1 MAVVPLTTPY
11 SLKNATLTIDVDE
24 YTAAV
29 TQVEFSPS
37 TATSTVR
44 TIDGV
49 AHKDQSTAEWNCTI
63 GFVQD
68 LAPTGLLRYLL
79 DNDGQSKD
87 VVFTPKTAGPSIAAT
102 LVVSPGSIGGT
113 AGADLTTAT
122 VTLVSTKPVFTD
134 TAAAVPVI
142 TGALPSGAAVGDQV
156 VLSGYNFTGTTDVD
170 FDAVAADF
178 VVVDSHTLVAIVPAT
193 ITGATDIT
201 VTNATGVS
209 AAHAYTAA

>member
-1 MAVVPLTTPY
+1 MAVVPLTNPY
-11 SLKNATLTIDVDE
+11 SLKNATLTIDVDD

-49 AHKDQSTAEWNCTI
+49 AHKDQSTAEWSCTI

-68 LAPTGLLRYLL
+68 LSATGLLRYLL
-79 DNDGQSKD
+79 ANDGQSKD
-87 VVFTPKTAGPSIAAT
+87 VTFTPKTAGPSIDAT
-102 LVVSPGSIGGT
+102 LVVSPGTIGGT

-134 TAAAVPVI
+134 PTP
-142 TGALPSGAAVGDQV
+142 
-156 VLSGYNFTGTTDVD
+156 
-170 FDAVAADF
+170 
-178 VVVDSHTLVAIVPAT
+178 
-193 ITGATDIT
+193 
-201 VTNATGVS
+201 
-209 AAHAYTAA
+209 

>member
-1 MAVVPLTTPY
+1 MPLTTPY
-11 SLKNATLTIDVDE
+11 SLKNATLSIAADE

-49 AHKDQSTAEWNCTI
+49 AHKDQSTAEWSCTI

-68 LAPTGLLRYLL
+68 LSATGLLRYLL
-79 DNDGQSKD
+79 ANDGQSKD
-87 VVFTPKTAGPSIAAT
+87 VTFTPELAGPSIDAT
-102 LVVSPGSIGGT
+102 LVVSPGTIGGT

-134 TAAAVPVI
+134 PTP
-142 TGALPSGAAVGDQV
+142 
-156 VLSGYNFTGTTDVD
+156 
-170 FDAVAADF
+170 
-178 VVVDSHTLVAIVPAT
+178 
-193 ITGATDIT
+193 
-201 VTNATGVS
+201 
-209 AAHAYTAA
+209 

>member
-11 SLKNATLTIDVDE
+11 SLKNATLTIDVDD

-29 TQVEFSPS
+29 TQVEFTPS

-49 AHKDQSTAEWNCTI
+49 AHKDQSTAEWSCTI

-68 LAPTGLLRYLL
+68 LSATGLLRYLL
-79 DNDGQSKD
+79 ANDGQSKD
-87 VVFTPKTAGPSIAAT
+87 VTFTPELAGPSIDAT
-102 LVVSPGSIGGT
+102 LVVSPGTIGGT

-134 TAAAVPVI
+134 PV
-142 TGALPSGAAVGDQV
+142 
-156 VLSGYNFTGTTDVD
+156 
-170 FDAVAADF
+170 
-178 VVVDSHTLVAIVPAT
+178 
-193 ITGATDIT
+193 
-201 VTNATGVS
+201 
-209 AAHAYTAA
+209 